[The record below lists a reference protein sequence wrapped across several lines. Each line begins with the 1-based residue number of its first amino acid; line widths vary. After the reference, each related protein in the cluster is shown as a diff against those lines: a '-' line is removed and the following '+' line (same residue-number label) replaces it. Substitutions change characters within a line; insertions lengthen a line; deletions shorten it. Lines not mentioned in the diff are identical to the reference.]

1 MVLNELTE
9 RQARAELRSRDVAVE
24 SRCEPNGWVVIAMRD
39 GRLVE
44 YAGGLHLLTALRRL
58 IERVDEHD
66 ARVPRA
72 PGVPAE
78 ARALAT
84 TAAPVRGEE
93 TDS

>member
-1 MVLNELTE
+1 MILHELTE

-24 SRCEPNGWVVIAMRD
+24 SRCEPNGWVVIAMRE

-66 ARVPRA
+66 ARP

-78 ARALAT
+78 ARGLAT

-93 TDS
+93 IDS